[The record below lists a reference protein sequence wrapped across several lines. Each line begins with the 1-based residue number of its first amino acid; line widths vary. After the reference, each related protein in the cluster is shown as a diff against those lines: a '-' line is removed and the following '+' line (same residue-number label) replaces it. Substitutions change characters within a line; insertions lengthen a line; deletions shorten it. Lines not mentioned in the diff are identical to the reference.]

1 MMDVLKEFVT
11 DILEQRNGFRL
22 GEPWRYS
29 GKSAGVI
36 VPILRDISEERD
48 YVTLPEVKDK
58 IEIIDTGSIGKV
70 KVKGI
75 DKPLFIRAGSMLEG
89 KGTQS
94 RAVEHNVILEAEV
107 VTEIPVKCIHQSKA
121 IVSSAKF
128 RYQGLAPRLVVHK
141 LVSSTQ
147 FDTWNSIRCYAST
160 AMSQWS
166 DRFTVVP
173 HTTRIVTDNLVE
185 IKKAIRKLDNKMKE
199 ILEKVP
205 ALENQVGAII
215 ISVNGIEGIEVFDHP
230 ESWKA
235 HYKDVIENYEC
246 LKEELPPLFK
256 LDEDAVFEHIKNF
269 MNKLKDANIEKVNSN
284 SYIIKFDGFIG
295 EYTVFNNRIIHLFVV
310 KSDSKMNENEESN
323 RRLEDIVERL
333 SNYWER
339 VTSTTSADSSYRF
352 DEVSVRA
359 ETLWKNYIDSR
370 KGFRDLL
377 EELKNGLKT
386 WSELEKSTSVSKSTL
401 SARIRNG
408 LRLGLIEKEYKDG
421 KKYYKLTDKGKEIV
435 RYLF

>member
-310 KSDSKMNENEESN
+310 KSDSKVSGDDKSRRELDDVM
-323 RRLEDIVERL
+323 RRLVPG
-333 SNYWER
+333 NYR
-339 VTSTTSADSSYRF
+339 KSTTLPSPDRSSYSLNT
-352 DEVSVRA
+352 EV
-359 ETLWKNYIDSR
+359 LWKNYIDSR

-377 EELKNGLKT
+377 EELKDGLKT
-386 WSELEKSTSVSKSTL
+386 WSELERLTSTSKSTL

-421 KKYYKLTDKGKEIV
+421 KKYLSLIHI
-435 RYLF
+435 